1 MSKSCFR
8 VAVMNRGFTVVVR
21 FFYAFCL
28 FLAVIDA
35 AEPDIKPLTELVVE
49 ASSQLKIDDAV
60 IDYRSQAGTLV
71 LKDEQGKE
79 KGSLFYSGYFRKGV
93 PSGERPITFCFNGGP
108 GAASVWLNIGLAGP
122 KKIAA
127 KDLEF
132 QVPPFF
138 LMDNTASV
146 LDVTDLVFIDPIGT
160 GLSTL
165 APCQDQ
171 KNVYGVEEDAA
182 LMAQFIQQFTVKM
195 RRWDS
200 PKYLM
205 GESYGGLRAV
215 LVADRLHDEGYFL
228 NGLFL
233 VSPVLDM
240 QTITYN
246 TGNDLPYIL
255 SLPTFALVAQYHQKA
270 AISPSVEELGRFAIQ
285 EYAPALLA
293 GDLLSTPEKERI
305 AKELSQRIG
314 LSKELLL
321 QNDLRITP
329 TKFRKMLMADKDL
342 LTGRFD
348 ARILGATLSNNENA
362 SDYDP
367 SLEAVMGAITAAFN
381 QYVDK
386 DLKWP
391 EVKDYKPLVNLPS
404 WNWGKGNQY
413 ANALGELKRVM
424 TQNPRLK
431 VLIAM
436 GDYDL
441 AAPLFSTEY
450 SLHHASL
457 PVTAL
462 SRVNSIHY
470 PAGHMFYFNSD
481 LLVDFNQKFRL
492 LLK

>member
-1 MSKSCFR
+1 M
-8 VAVMNRGFTVVVR
+8 
-21 FFYAFCL
+21 
-28 FLAVIDA
+28 FLRALDA
-35 AEPDIKPLTELVVE
+35 AETDIKPLTELLVE
-49 ASSQLKIDDAV
+49 SSSQLKIDDAV
-60 IDYRSQAGTLV
+60 IDYRAQAGTLV
-71 LKDEQGKE
+71 LKDDQGKD
-79 KGSLFYSGYFRKGV
+79 KGAIFYSSYFRKGV

-127 KDLEF
+127 RDLDF
-132 QVPPFF
+132 LPPPYF
-138 LMDNTASV
+138 LIDNTASV

-215 LVADRLHDEGYFL
+215 LVADRLHDEGYYL

-270 AISPSVEELGRFAIQ
+270 LIAPSIDELGRFAIQ

-293 GDLLSTPEKERI
+293 GDLLSVQEKERI

-314 LSKELLL
+314 ISKELLL
-321 QNDLRITP
+321 QNDLRLTT
-329 TKFRKMLMADKDL
+329 TKFRKMLLAEKDQL
-342 LTGRFD
+342 IGRFD
-348 ARILGATLSNNENA
+348 ARSLGAQISKNENA

-367 SLEAVMGAITAAFN
+367 SLEAVMGAMTASFN

-424 TQNPRLK
+424 IQNPRLK

-450 SLHHASL
+450 SLHHALL
-457 PVTAL
+457 PASAL
-462 SRVNSIHY
+462 DRVNSVHY
-470 PAGHMFYFNSD
+470 PAGHMFYFNKD
-481 LLVDFNQKFRL
+481 HLVDFNVNFRL